1 MVYIEKCGGIDFG
14 GSMKERKKKKL
25 EDLIYEIQEK
35 LADIRDYWVYERDT
49 KITLKD
55 IEDLVIEAE
64 DLVDK
69 LADELYG

>member
-1 MVYIEKCGGIDFG
+1 MEG
-14 GSMKERKKKKL
+14 RKKKKL
-25 EDLIYEIQEK
+25 EDLIYKIQEK

-49 KITLKD
+49 RITLKD

>member
-1 MVYIEKCGGIDFG
+1 MEG
-14 GSMKERKKKKL
+14 RKKKKL
-25 EDLIYEIQEK
+25 EDLIYKIQEK

>member
-1 MVYIEKCGGIDFG
+1 MEG
-14 GSMKERKKKKL
+14 RKKKKL
-25 EDLIYEIQEK
+25 EDLIYAIQEK

-49 KITLKD
+49 RITLKD